1 MKDEE
6 DRAGNT
12 MPAPRLLV
20 IEGNSAAGRARHQ
33 ASGGQVASE
42 GYAALLREVMPGAVV
57 DIAYPADSGANL
69 PDAMGL
75 EGYDGA
81 TITGSA
87 LHIYEGGPEI
97 QRQIDLVRALLDSGT
112 PVFGSCWGLQLLMVS
127 AGGTVRR
134 NPKGREI
141 GFGRAIRLTAAGREH
156 PMYAGKGD
164 SFEAVTVHLDEVET
178 LAPDTTVLALNAMA
192 GVQAAE
198 IRRNGTVAWG
208 VQYHPEYSLKELA
221 AIVRRT
227 GMRLVEEGFFAG
239 EPDLLHYADELMTLH
254 NDPHNEPLAWRHGI
268 DRAVLDRSL
277 RIREVANWI
286 TRMVEPTRAQRGR
299 G

>member
-1 MKDEE
+1 
-6 DRAGNT
+6 

-20 IEGNSAAGRARHQ
+20 IEGNTAAGRARHQ
-33 ASGGQVASE
+33 ASGGMVASE
-42 GYAALLREVMPGAVV
+42 GYASLLRELMPHAVV

-69 PDAMGL
+69 PDRMGL
-75 EGYDGA
+75 QGYDGV

-97 QRQIDLVRALLDSGT
+97 QRQIDLVRALLDTGT

-156 PMYAGKGD
+156 AMYAGKGD

-239 EPDLLHYADELMTLH
+239 EGDLLHYVDELMALH
-254 NDPHNEPLAWRHGI
+254 DDPHNKPLAWRHGI

-277 RIREVANWI
+277 RIREVANWVA
-286 TRMVEPTRAQRGR
+286 RVVEPTRAQRGR